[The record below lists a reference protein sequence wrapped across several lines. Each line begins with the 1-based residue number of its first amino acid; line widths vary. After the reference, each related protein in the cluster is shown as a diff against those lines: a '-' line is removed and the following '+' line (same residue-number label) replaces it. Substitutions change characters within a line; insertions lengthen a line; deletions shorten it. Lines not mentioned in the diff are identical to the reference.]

1 MLRRA
6 LIILGA
12 SLALA
17 ACHPQAKS
25 TNTAQATQD
34 SKPDAK
40 GQAYLD
46 ANAKK
51 PGVHVL
57 PSGLQYEVL
66 TSGPASGEHPHLG
79 DEVKVNY
86 EGKLV
91 DGTVFDSSYER
102 GQPAAMPLEHLVQ
115 AWQEAIPLMR
125 PGDVWILTVPPKL
138 GYGAEGAG
146 GGQITPNAVLI
157 FKVELIDFL
166 PGPGSRAQG

>member
-1 MLRRA
+1 MIRRA
-6 LIILGA
+6 FLA
-12 SLALA
+12 SAAALALA
-17 ACHPQAKS
+17 ACHRQTKA
-25 TNTAQATQD
+25 TNTAQAKAE
-34 SKPDAK
+34 SKPDPR
-40 GQAYLD
+40 GQAYLE

-51 PGVHVL
+51 PGVKVL
-57 PSGLQYEVL
+57 PSGLQYEIV
-66 TSGPASGEHPHLG
+66 TSGPASGQHPHAG

-102 GQPAAMPLEHLVQ
+102 GQPAAMPLEHLVP

-125 PGDVWILTVPPKL
+125 PGDIWILTVPPKL

-146 GGQITPNAVLI
+146 GGAIPPNAVLI

-166 PGPGSRAQG
+166 PGPGRNALG